1 MAIQEG
7 DQAPDIRVQS
17 DTGEPFDL
25 ASLRGKK
32 VVLYFFPRAS
42 TPG

>member
-7 DQAPDIRVQS
+7 DQAPDIQVQS
-17 DTGEPFDL
+17 DTGEPFHL

>member
-7 DQAPDIRVQS
+7 DQVPDIQVPC
-17 DTGEPFDL
+17 DTGEPFNL

-32 VVLYFFPRAS
+32 VVLYFFPRAN